1 MIMTAH
7 IRKVPS
13 QLEYVLEFIRKLKE
27 SESSAAAKQLP
38 PHLNPASKLNN
49 SFPIFKAKWLSKG
62 FPYIF
67 SPAKKKEKADKRV
80 TAMDVLE
87 YVCWLADANKMFEVA
102 LQTYDLELVAL
113 VGQQTQK
120 VSFLF
125 DFSLAKKLHRYSK

>member
-1 MIMTAH
+1 
-7 IRKVPS
+7 
-13 QLEYVLEFIRKLKE
+13 
-27 SESSAAAKQLP
+27 
-38 PHLNPASKLNN
+38 
-49 SFPIFKAKWLSKG
+49 
-62 FPYIF
+62 
-67 SPAKKKEKADKRV
+67 
-80 TAMDVLE
+80 MDVLE